1 MKKLVFWYFGNFNSM
16 KNRFF
21 DLLTVWLALSLA
33 AILIAAIGYVIY
45 KLMTSL
51 PDYIAWLVLIL
62 PIIVTPVLCYKFDK
76 EK

>member
-21 DLLTVWLALSLA
+21 DFLTIWLALSLA

-51 PDYIAWLVLIL
+51 PDYIAWLVFIL
-62 PIIVTPVLCYKFDK
+62 PIIATPVLCYKFDK

>member
-21 DLLTVWLALSLA
+21 DFLTIWLALSFA

-51 PDYIAWLVLIL
+51 PYYLSWLVIIL
-62 PIIVTPVLCYKFDK
+62 PIIITPFLCNQYDK
-76 EK
+76 KR